1 MATTKAT
8 AAPKTA
14 HTNTNKYTFA
24 VGRRKTATASIKLFP
39 NGKGTF
45 TVVKQEKRM
54 SLEEYF
60 MGHPHLL
67 RAVMSPFTVLGND
80 MISKFDAD
88 IRVTSGGK
96 AGQADS
102 IKLGF
107 ARALVEYSPEVRSQ
121 LKPHELLK
129 RDPRSKERKKPG
141 LKKAR
146 KAPKWSKR

>member
-1 MATTKAT
+1 MVAL
-8 AAPKTA
+8 KTA
-14 HTNTNKYTFA
+14 SADKRYTFA

-39 NGKGTF
+39 HGKGVF
-45 TVVKQEKRM
+45 TIVRGEKRIP
-54 SLEEYF
+54 LQEYF
-60 MGHPHLL
+60 LGHPSFLQL
-67 RAVMSPFTVLGND
+67 ALSPFTVLGGD
-80 MISKFDAD
+80 LAQKYDAD
-88 IRVTSGGK
+88 IRVGSGGK

-107 ARALVEYSPEVRSQ
+107 ARALVESNPDFRPQ

>member
-1 MATTKAT
+1 MTATKT
-8 AAPKTA
+8 AAKNA
-14 HTNTNKYTFA
+14 NKYTFA

-39 NGKGTF
+39 QGKGQF
-45 TVVKQEKRM
+45 TVVKGEKRV
-54 SLEEYF
+54 SLQEYF
-60 MGHPHLL
+60 AGHSQLL
-67 RAVMSPFTVLGND
+67 QDALGAFNVLGND
-80 MISKFDAD
+80 MINKFDAD
-88 IRVTSGGK
+88 IKVTSGGK

-102 IKLGF
+102 IRLAF
-107 ARALVEYSPEVRSQ
+107 SRALVEWNPEVRTQ

>member
-1 MATTKAT
+1 MT
-8 AAPKTA
+8 AAKTTAPKSA
-14 HTNTNKYTFA
+14 NKYTFA

-45 TVVKQEKRM
+45 TVVKGEKRIP
-54 SLEEYF
+54 LQEYF
-60 MGHPHLL
+60 LGHPHLMH
-67 RAVMSPFTVLGND
+67 AVMAPFAVLGMD
-80 MISKFDAD
+80 FATKFDAD
-88 IRVTSGGK
+88 IRVTAGGK

-107 ARALVEYSPEVRSQ
+107 ARALVEFSPEVRTQ

>member
-1 MATTKAT
+1 MVATKKAAT
-8 AAPKTA
+8 ATGA
-14 HTNTNKYTFA
+14 NKYTFA

-39 NGKGTF
+39 NGKGEY
-45 TVVKQEKRM
+45 TVVKKDKRM
-54 SLEEYF
+54 PLADYF
-60 MGHPHLL
+60 LGHPHLL
-67 RAVMSPFTVLGND
+67 HDAMAALTTLGFAA
-80 MISKFDAD
+80 KFDAD

-96 AGQADS
+96 AGQADA

-107 ARALVEYSPEVRSQ
+107 ARALVEYSPETRTQ

>member
-1 MATTKAT
+1 MTATKAV
-8 AAPKTA
+8 APKSA
-14 HTNTNKYTFA
+14 NKYTFA

-39 NGKGTF
+39 QGKGQF
-45 TVVKQEKRM
+45 TVVKGEKRI
-54 SLEEYF
+54 SLQEYF
-60 MGHPHLL
+60 LGHPQLL
-67 RAVMSPFTVLGND
+67 SDSLGAFNVLGAD
-80 MISKFDAD
+80 IMSKFDAD

-102 IKLGF
+102 IRLAF
-107 ARALVEYSPEVRSQ
+107 ARALVEWNPEVRTQ

-129 RDPRSKERKKPG
+129 RDPRGKERKKPG

>member
-1 MATTKAT
+1 MAATKT
-8 AAPKTA
+8 APKA
-14 HTNTNKYTFA
+14 GANKYTFA

-45 TVVKQEKRM
+45 TVVKGDKRTP
-54 SLEEYF
+54 LEEYF
-60 MGHPHLL
+60 LGHPHLL
-67 RAVMSPFTVLGND
+67 RAVMAPFTVLGSD
-80 MISKFDAD
+80 IAAKFDAD

-107 ARALVEYSPEVRSQ
+107 ARALVEFNPEVRTQ

>member
-1 MATTKAT
+1 MTATKAAT
-8 AAPKTA
+8 APKSA
-14 HTNTNKYTFA
+14 SKYTFA

-39 NGKGTF
+39 QGKGQF
-45 TVVKQEKRM
+45 TVVKGEKRM
-54 SLEEYF
+54 TLQEYF
-60 MGHPHLL
+60 LGHPHLL
-67 RAVMSPFTVLGND
+67 QDALAAFNVLGAD
-80 MISKFDAD
+80 MINKFDAD
-88 IRVTSGGK
+88 IKVTSGGK

-107 ARALVEYSPEVRSQ
+107 ARALVEWNSELRTQ

>member
-1 MATTKAT
+1 MTATKT
-8 AAPKTA
+8 AAKSA
-14 HTNTNKYTFA
+14 NKYTFA

-39 NGKGTF
+39 QGKGQF
-45 TVVKQEKRM
+45 TVVKGEKRI
-54 SLEEYF
+54 SLQDYF
-60 MGHPHLL
+60 LGHDQLL
-67 RAVMSPFTVLGND
+67 KDALGAFHVLGND
-80 MISKFDAD
+80 LMSKFDAD

-102 IKLGF
+102 IRLGF
-107 ARALVEYSPEVRSQ
+107 ARALVEWNPEVRTQ

>member
-1 MATTKAT
+1 MTATKLT
-8 AAPKTA
+8 AVKSD
-14 HTNTNKYTFA
+14 NKYTFA

-39 NGKGTF
+39 QGKGQFMVVKKDKKISLQEYFLWHPQLLSDALGAF
-45 TVVKQEKRM
+45 TVI
-54 SLEEYF
+54 
-60 MGHPHLL
+60 G
-67 RAVMSPFTVLGND
+67 AD
-80 MISKFDAD
+80 MMSKFDAD
-88 IRVTSGGK
+88 IKVTSGGK

-102 IKLGF
+102 IRLGF
-107 ARALVEYSPEVRSQ
+107 ARALVEWNPELRTQ

>member
-1 MATTKAT
+1 MTATKA
-8 AAPKTA
+8 AAPKSA
-14 HTNTNKYTFA
+14 NKYTFA

-39 NGKGTF
+39 SGKWEF
-45 TVVKQEKRM
+45 TIVKGDKRT
-54 SLEEYF
+54 SLQDYF
-60 MGHPHLL
+60 LGHPQLIQDAL
-67 RAVMSPFTVLGND
+67 GAFNVLGAD
-80 MISKFDAD
+80 VMSKFDAD

-96 AGQADS
+96 AWQADS
-102 IKLGF
+102 IRLWL
-107 ARALVEYSPEVRSQ
+107 ARALVEWNPELRTQ

>member
-1 MATTKAT
+1 MVATKTAATTSA
-8 AAPKTA
+8 
-14 HTNTNKYTFA
+14 NRYTFA

-39 NGKGTF
+39 NGKGEF
-45 TVVKQEKRM
+45 TVVKGDKRM
-54 SLEEYF
+54 PLATYF
-60 MGHPHLL
+60 LGHTHLYNA
-67 RAVMSPFTVLGND
+67 AVAALTTLGVVG
-80 MISKFDAD
+80 KFDAD

-96 AGQADS
+96 AGQADA

-107 ARALVEYSPEVRSQ
+107 ARALVEFSPETRAQ

>member
-1 MATTKAT
+1 MAATKA
-8 AAPKTA
+8 AAPKSA
-14 HTNTNKYTFA
+14 NKYTFA

-39 NGKGTF
+39 QGKGQF
-45 TVVKQEKRM
+45 TVVKWEKRI
-54 SLEEYF
+54 SLQDYF
-60 MGHPHLL
+60 LGHSELL
-67 RAVMSPFTVLGND
+67 KDALGAFNVLGND
-80 MISKFDAD
+80 LMNKFDAD

-102 IKLGF
+102 IRLAF
-107 ARALVEYSPEVRSQ
+107 ARALVEWNPEVRTQ

-129 RDPRSKERKKPG
+129 RDPRGKERKKPG